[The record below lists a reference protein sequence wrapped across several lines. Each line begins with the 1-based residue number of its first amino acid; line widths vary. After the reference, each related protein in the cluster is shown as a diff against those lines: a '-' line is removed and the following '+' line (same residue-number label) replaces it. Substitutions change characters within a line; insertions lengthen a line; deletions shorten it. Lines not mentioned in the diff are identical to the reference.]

1 MVIQVHTEAELL
13 QHLVDSGLLVV
24 AVPDLIL
31 LVQHHQLLVVDMVA
45 LVVAEQDSRLVIELL
60 LYQIPQMQL
69 QTPEA
74 VEVVLEEPVEKDHLV
89 VVAVLVSLSFIIL
102 PN

>member
-13 QHLVDSGLLVV
+13 QHLVDSGSLVV
-24 AVPDLIL
+24 AVLDLIL
-31 LVQHHQLLVVDMVA
+31 LVHHHQLLVVDMVVP
-45 LVVAEQDSRLVIELL
+45 VVAEQDSWLVIEMLL
-60 LYQIPQMQL
+60 CQIPQMQL

>member
-1 MVIQVHTEAELL
+1 
-13 QHLVDSGLLVV
+13 
-24 AVPDLIL
+24 
-31 LVQHHQLLVVDMVA
+31 
-45 LVVAEQDSRLVIELL
+45 
-60 LYQIPQMQL
+60 MQL